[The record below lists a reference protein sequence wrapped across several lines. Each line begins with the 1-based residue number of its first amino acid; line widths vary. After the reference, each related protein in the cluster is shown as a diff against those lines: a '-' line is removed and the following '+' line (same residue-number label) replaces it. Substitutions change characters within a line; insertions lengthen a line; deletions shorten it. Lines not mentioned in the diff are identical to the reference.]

1 MSNKTALGII
11 ITLMVVIVG
20 MFIGTIVLMSQ
31 ASSLVNP
38 DDCQTIRT
46 TVIYQ
51 DNKEVKTFD
60 YLDCKEK

>member
-1 MSNKTALGII
+1 MDKA
-11 ITLMVVIVG
+11 IVG
-20 MFIGTIVLMSQ
+20 ITITFIVGAFATLIAFVIMAFQSQ
-31 ASSLVNP
+31 GLINP
-38 DDCQTIRT
+38 DDCQTVRT

>member
-31 ASSLVNP
+31 ASSLVDPN
-38 DDCQTIRT
+38 DCQTVKT

>member
-1 MSNKTALGII
+1 MNKTVLGII

-20 MFIGTIVLMSQ
+20 MFISIIVLMSQ
-31 ASSLVNP
+31 ASHLISA
-38 DDCQTIRT
+38 DDCQTVRT

-51 DNKEVKTFD
+51 DNEEVKTFD

>member
-1 MSNKTALGII
+1 MNNKTALGII

-20 MFIGTIVLMSQ
+20 MFVGVIVLMSQ
-31 ASSLVNP
+31 ASHLINP
-38 DDCQTIRT
+38 DDCQTVRT

-51 DNKEVKTFD
+51 DNKEAKTFD